1 MLPVYYTPSGLGSHG
16 DQWSAVRFAKSG
28 FGGQWGGRNRGNLAP
43 ISKKGQRVVQ
53 PSLVRTGPHTFKAFM
68 RDRRAKFVHVSDST
82 DDGRT
87 WSEPRPT
94 TLPNNNKSIQ
104 AATLPNGDIA
114 IVFGNNSG
122 QMYWPMSI
130 ALSSDGGETWT
141 HGTWSVDNVRGG
153 GGEAGTDTARCGKNR
168 SPGP

>member
-28 FGGQWGGRNRGNLAP
+28 FGGQWGGKNRGNLAA

-53 PSLVRTGPHTFKAFM
+53 PSLVRTGPRTFKAFM
-68 RDRRAKFVHVSDST
+68 RDRRAKFVHVSEST

-87 WSEPRPT
+87 WSEPRQT

-141 HGTWSVDNVRGG
+141 HG
-153 GGEAGTDTARCGKNR
+153 A
-168 SPGP
+168 